1 MESLANTEK
10 FPKGVG
16 VAINREMMVWNNGE
30 DSIAYKCF
38 VLVWDGSK
46 FVISYTAM
54 HTPKKTTIENAC
66 EIPEKKKRFM
76 THAEIAQRLVGKY
89 AFKHHQAS
97 QLWFTHCISD
107 MVIADVY
114 ACLIADLGTER
125 ESWSQ
130 EPLMV
135 DGE

>member
-1 MESLANTEK
+1 MESLAGKAPYLN
-10 FPKGVG
+10 GVG

-66 EIPEKKKRFM
+66 EIPVKEKRWK
-76 THAEIAQRLVGKY
+76 THAEIAQQLVGKY
-89 AFKHHQAS
+89 AFSPSKDGSRWETNWYNLRDIEQT
-97 QLWFTHCISD
+97 L
-107 MVIADVY
+107 
-114 ACLIADLGTER
+114 ACLISDLGTER

-135 DGE
+135 EGE